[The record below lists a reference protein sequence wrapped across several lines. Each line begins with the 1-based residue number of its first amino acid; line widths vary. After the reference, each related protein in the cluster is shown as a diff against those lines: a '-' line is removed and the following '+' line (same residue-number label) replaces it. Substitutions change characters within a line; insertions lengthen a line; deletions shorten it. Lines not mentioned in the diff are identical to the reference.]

1 VRVDS
6 STILLKVPILFIHA
20 VKQSTAPAYPLDS
33 AECTIHS
40 PYDPAMRATGSTL
53 QETFRS
59 ISTDNY
65 FT

>member
-1 VRVDS
+1 
-6 STILLKVPILFIHA
+6 LLKVPGLFMHA
-20 VKQSTAPAYPLDS
+20 VKQSNASAYPLDS
-33 AECTIHS
+33 AQCTIHS

-59 ISTDNY
+59 LSGNNY